1 MLCRM
6 AESAQA
12 NIANTPPTQLSKA
25 RVIVIKMIAL
35 TAISLGLGFT
45 HNWASTRFYQPEYV
59 AGFRTGLMEGALM
72 PAALPGLLMGHDLP
86 IYAENNSGRGY
97 RIGYILG
104 LNTCGTF
111 FFGIAFWAPHRRR
124 R

>member
-1 MLCRM
+1 M

-12 NIANTPPTQLSKA
+12 TITATPPAQLSKA
-25 RVIVIKMIAL
+25 KVIVIKMIAL

-45 HNWASTRFYQPEYV
+45 HNWASTRYYQPEYV

-86 IYAENNSGRGY
+86 IYAVNNTGRGY

-111 FFGIAFWAPHRRR
+111 FFGIAFWQPRRR